1 MYASKDK
8 RYLEGGYNNEEES
21 GRPKKGSAKKYRD
34 YSVNNRHTA
43 NRS

>member
-21 GRPKKGSAKKYRD
+21 GGPKKGSAKK
-34 YSVNNRHTA
+34 V
-43 NRS
+43 